1 MGKFDL
7 MYDFGFYRYY
17 YKRGILD
24 RVDGRRLVYKFG
36 PNSHGW
42 KDWTSL
48 IGAKSKLLHD
58 VDCINLSVEASRAVT
73 SSMTSPSWRMR
84 KRISDVQT
92 WHNILCQ
99 EDTKVVVKVF
109 IKNCALSHQTH
120 WHYSSRWKYVWMFVC
135 TDTYLHI
142 RQKINTKSLQKGS
155 YIKKNFFKNA
165 YLIPNGE
172 KWQSILLS
180 ELQLLV
186 FFLKNCVF
194 KNNVFNNNVFNN
206 SVF

>member
-1 MGKFDL
+1 
-7 MYDFGFYRYY
+7 
-17 YKRGILD
+17 
-24 RVDGRRLVYKFG
+24 
-36 PNSHGW
+36 
-42 KDWTSL
+42 
-48 IGAKSKLLHD
+48 
-58 VDCINLSVEASRAVT
+58 
-73 SSMTSPSWRMR
+73 
-84 KRISDVQT
+84 
-92 WHNILCQ
+92 
-99 EDTKVVVKVF
+99 
-109 IKNCALSHQTH
+109 
-120 WHYSSRWKYVWMFVC
+120 MFVC
-135 TDTYLHI
+135 IDTYLHI

-165 YLIPNGE
+165 YLIANGE

>member
-1 MGKFDL
+1 
-7 MYDFGFYRYY
+7 
-17 YKRGILD
+17 
-24 RVDGRRLVYKFG
+24 
-36 PNSHGW
+36 
-42 KDWTSL
+42 
-48 IGAKSKLLHD
+48 
-58 VDCINLSVEASRAVT
+58 
-73 SSMTSPSWRMR
+73 
-84 KRISDVQT
+84 
-92 WHNILCQ
+92 
-99 EDTKVVVKVF
+99 
-109 IKNCALSHQTH
+109 
-120 WHYSSRWKYVWMFVC
+120 MFVC
-135 TDTYLHI
+135 TDTDLHI

>member
-1 MGKFDL
+1 

-58 VDCINLSVEASRAVT
+58 VDCINLSVEASRGD
-73 SSMTSPSWRMR
+73 MR
-84 KRISDVQT
+84 SYQFNDDSVMAHAQKNIRLQT

-155 YIKKNFFKNA
+155 YSKQK
-165 YLIPNGE
+165 
-172 KWQSILLS
+172 LL
-180 ELQLLV
+180 
-186 FFLKNCVF
+186 
-194 KNNVFNNNVFNN
+194 
-206 SVF
+206 

>member
-1 MGKFDL
+1 M
-7 MYDFGFYRYY
+7 
-17 YKRGILD
+17 ILVFTD
-24 RVDGRRLVYKFG
+24 ITISEESSTEWTGDVW
-36 PNSHGW
+36 S
-42 KDWTSL
+42 TSL
-48 IGAKSKLLHD
+48 DPIPTDGKTEQVSL
-58 VDCINLSVEASRAVT
+58 VQNQNYFMTSTASICRWKRVAETCAVT
-73 SSMTSPSWRMR
+73 SSMTIPSWRMR

-120 WHYSSRWKYVWMFVC
+120 WHYSCRWKYVWMFVC